1 MGINFASNNAHPASL
16 KESSD
21 ARSASI
27 DGKIREKNSSGPR
40 PIIVFF
46 EDEMAE
52 GEAITEWEAKNG
64 SLFNR
69 EPMVIQIRQFSSQP
83 SLQGVFELALKAR
96 LKRLEDVL
104 ENLLPDF

>member
-1 MGINFASNNAHPASL
+1 MEKL
-16 KESSD
+16 EK
-21 ARSASI
+21 
-27 DGKIREKNSSGPR
+27 KNSSGPR

-46 EDEMAE
+46 EDEKAE
-52 GEAITEWEAKNG
+52 GEVITEWEAKNG

-69 EPMVIQIRQFSSQP
+69 EPFVIQIRQFSNQP